1 MKKKEILP
9 VILRFL
15 LILACITGMCGCTDK
30 TVTIDDVRNKG
41 YVVTEVDEG
50 GFYIS
55 ENGADY
61 YFDNDYFGT
70 LVFQKVVVM
79 IPSNNPEYN
88 QQGLED
94 RISIY
99 KEGARRMTLSL
110 SRAHINKNNELE
122 YSLGEVFEFK
132 QDFEVGSL
140 TNNRGFSDTKGDY
153 EYFICNRMSVDEI
166 TKYYNRGLELEKD
179 IR

>member
-1 MKKKEILP
+1 
-9 VILRFL
+9 
-15 LILACITGMCGCTDK
+15 
-30 TVTIDDVRNKG
+30 
-41 YVVTEVDEG
+41 
-50 GFYIS
+50 
-55 ENGADY
+55 
-61 YFDNDYFGT
+61 
-70 LVFQKVVVM
+70 
-79 IPSNNPEYN
+79 
-88 QQGLED
+88 
-94 RISIY
+94 
-99 KEGARRMTLSL
+99 MTLSL

-122 YSLGEVFEFK
+122 YPFVEAFEFK